1 MQSLKDMDNV
11 LDFRAEEALA
21 ALFQPDTVAP
31 AEYLKIYERKPG
43 LEPGKNLCSRCWK
56 MPSAASKTLSVQR
69 TTGRRNGFW
78 KRRNGLTSEE
88 SEWIFSFE
96 NICDVLRT

>member
-31 AEYLKIYERKPG
+31 VEYLKFMQRKPG
-43 LEPGKNLCSRCWK
+43 LEREKKLTRRRASGYSPSRIFVTSYDLILSTLGK
-56 MPSAASKTLSVQR
+56 
-69 TTGRRNGFW
+69 
-78 KRRNGLTSEE
+78 
-88 SEWIFSFE
+88 
-96 NICDVLRT
+96 D